1 MHLLI
6 IDKEN
11 IPELKRF
18 ALTMSI
24 AFPVI
29 FMAILPWIFGFG
41 IPLWPGFLSAVLLIM
56 YVIAPKFLHYPQLAW
71 AWVSFVLGWV
81 NTRILLWIV
90 FYVLIF
96 PVGFIARLAG
106 KLNYNNHN
114 GSHDKVLKNSFWIKR
129 ESKAA
134 KHELEN
140 PF

>member
-6 IDKEN
+6 IDKNN
-11 IPELKRF
+11 IHELRHF

-24 AFPVI
+24 AFPVV

-41 IPLWPGFLSAVLLIM
+41 IPLWPVFLSAILLVM
-56 YVIAPKFLHYPQLAW
+56 YVMAPKLLHYPQIAW
-71 AWVSFVLGWV
+71 AWISFVLGWV

-96 PVGFIARLAG
+96 PMGFIARHAG
-106 KLNYNNHN
+106 KLNYNAYENTTEEM
-114 GSHDKVLKNSFWIKR
+114 SQQSFWVKR

-134 KHELEN
+134 KQDLEN